1 MMFAVIKAKGY
12 QYVVSKGETITI
24 PAFIGEV
31 NKEVLFDEIL
41 MIKDNGSTEVGH
53 PYVKGAAVKGVI
65 REKGKLPKVI
75 VYKFK
80 RRLKYRKK
88 QGHRQ
93 NYSKI
98 EIIDIVR
105 K

>member
-1 MMFAVIKAKGY
+1 MFAVIKANGF

-24 PAFIGEV
+24 PAHIGEV
-31 NKEVLFDEIL
+31 NKEIVFDKV
-41 MIKDNGSTEVGH
+41 MMVKDNGNTIVGK
-53 PYVKGAAVKGVI
+53 PFVDGAQVKGTVKTQG
-65 REKGKLPKVI
+65 RLPKVI

-80 RRLKYRKK
+80 RRLKYRRK

-93 NYSKI
+93 DCSTVEI
-98 EIIDIVR
+98 TEIIT